1 MDSTKHK
8 MTQTTKKT
16 TGLSLFKTEMI
27 VINCLENLLYIVNV
41 AAVRCCKQQEPDSLQ
56 SCLGHWSPPATAS
69 TASFCVSDVATL
81 RSLLNTENCY
91 LQPHMKR
98 GRWSP
103 ELPGTEWPAFH
114 LKTDDCPPMSASVGE
129 NTVHIM
135 QFTCHGHI
143 TFPTPKLYYF
153 LRDLIKKTLVV
164 CQFDSDCSHR
174 GKAEHYGSF
183 QWTHNEPFSS
193 RKANFLL
200 HLHLC
205 VWETVLD
212 CMRLCSAGAQYLAGG
227 ESGRA
232 VILERWCP
240 LGWDAH
246 FHIAECFPGRMQQH
260 IAGETENSNR
270 NMIEIYLNSP
280 CGMNWFILQLEG
292 IHNYWKLVYYTGTL
306 LLFNIKK
313 WNY

>member
-16 TGLSLFKTEMI
+16 TGLSLFKTERI

-183 QWTHNEPFSS
+183 QWTHKEPFSS

-200 HLHLC
+200 FTASVCVRNSIGLHAALFC
-205 VWETVLD
+205 WCSVPRRGRKRARCHSGEMVSTGLRCSLSHCWMFSWTHAATHSWRDRKQQQEYDRDLFKQSMWNELVHT
-212 CMRLCSAGAQYLAGG
+212 SAGG
-227 ESGRA
+227 
-232 VILERWCP
+232 
-240 LGWDAH
+240 D
-246 FHIAECFPGRMQQH
+246 
-260 IAGETENSNR
+260 T
-270 NMIEIYLNSP
+270 
-280 CGMNWFILQLEG
+280 
-292 IHNYWKLVYYTGTL
+292 
-306 LLFNIKK
+306 
-313 WNY
+313 